1 MEDTKDKTTKPA
13 EYQKKTQGQPTPAPV
28 AKTPVP
34 EEEVPVVEAA
44 PVVVPVPP
52 VTKKAEPVKQ
62 EVLTTYRLNLYK
74 GNGQLR
80 SEISKGVFYEMSRR
94 HGDIIR
100 AISTNKFHTI
110 DEICENVWAAERK
123 NFNRGHD
130 RTRRQIE
137 EAVLDLVETGCLLTR
152 TS

>member
-1 MEDTKDKTTKPA
+1 MEDTKDKTAKPV
-13 EYQKKTQGQPTPAPV
+13 EYPKKAQGQPTPVVKLPV
-28 AKTPVP
+28 AEVVEDVPVDTSVPVITPVQP
-34 EEEVPVVEAA
+34 PKKVES
-44 PVVVPVPP
+44 PKP
-52 VTKKAEPVKQ
+52 
-62 EVLTTYRLNLYK
+62 EVLSYRLNLYK

-100 AISTNKFHTI
+100 AISTNKYHTL

-130 RTRRQIE
+130 RTRKQIE
-137 EAVLDLVETGCLLTR
+137 EAVSDLAETGCVTTR
-152 TS
+152 AS

>member
-1 MEDTKDKTTKPA
+1 MEDTKDKSTKPV
-13 EYQKKTQGQPTPAPV
+13 EQLKKN
-28 AKTPVP
+28 PVP
-34 EEEVPVVEAA
+34 STSVDNVPEPVVNVA
-44 PVVVPVPP
+44 PVVAP
-52 VTKKAEPVKQ
+52 VTPPKKVEQVKH
-62 EVLTTYRLNLYK
+62 EVLTYKLNLYK

-130 RTRRQIE
+130 RTRKQIE
-137 EAVLDLVETGCLLTR
+137 EAVSDLVETGCLLTR
-152 TS
+152 AS

>member
-1 MEDTKDKTTKPA
+1 MEDTKDKSTKPA
-13 EYQKKTQGQPTPAPV
+13 EYSKKTQVQPTPVEKA
-28 AKTPVP
+28 PVP
-34 EEEVPVVEAA
+34 ETAPVVDVA
-44 PVVVPVPP
+44 PVVVPVAP
-52 VTKKAEPVKQ
+52 TKKPEPVKE
-62 EVLTTYRLNLYK
+62 EVLTYRLNLYK

-100 AISTNKFHTI
+100 AISNNKFHTI

-130 RTRRQIE
+130 RTRKQIE
-137 EAVLDLVETGCLLTR
+137 EAVSDLVETGCLLTR
-152 TS
+152 AS